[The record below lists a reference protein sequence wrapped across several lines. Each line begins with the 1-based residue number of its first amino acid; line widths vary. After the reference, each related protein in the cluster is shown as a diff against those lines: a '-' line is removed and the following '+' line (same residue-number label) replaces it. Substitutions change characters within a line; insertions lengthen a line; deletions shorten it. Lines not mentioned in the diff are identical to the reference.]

1 MMKQIIVMEWTMT
14 WDWQPM
20 PVVCNDVFEA
30 HEIASESAEE
40 KCAEAMGW
48 KWESN
53 AIINWRWPHGTCAVV
68 HAETGEIWA
77 AWKVIEI
84 DVPNMENV

>member
-1 MMKQIIVMEWTMT
+1 MKQIIVMEWTMT

-20 PVVCNDVFEA
+20 PVVCNDVSEA

-68 HAETGEIWA
+68 HAETGEVWA

-84 DVPNMENV
+84 DVPNMEMTQ